1 MSAIPVG
8 TTRGAVVI
16 GVDRP
21 KILHPLE
28 AAATGALDVQAWL
41 GADYHVTAHTDRDDK
56 PVRFSDIFDTVA
68 AYAKCMTMEQLVI
81 YFAGHGYYSAQSE
94 VWLLSGAPD
103 NPAEAINLRE
113 SAEFSRSSG
122 IRNII
127 FIADTCRS
135 VPQGMA
141 ASQVRGGSIFPNVQS
156 PVQGDVDI
164 FFATLPGDPAVEV
177 SMDEAVRDYKG
188 LFTEKLKAIHGAAR
202 QDDIVTVTIGGKQK
216 SVFPNRRLKTRLPEF
231 FREEVA
237 RARLRIRQTPQLR
250 IESSEPIH
258 LAAATVAPT
267 PPPDGRDAAVNPRPF
282 AGASAASS
290 IENAARALVKLKAI
304 PDQPKGKAA
313 AADITKFLLAG
324 EAEVQ
329 RRAEKGGHF
338 ETSSGAVLTGSHFL
352 EAVAIG
358 PQAIDVEHAAS
369 DAPKLR
375 FKNAADD
382 YGPLVR
388 PFSAAIRFA
397 DGSGTIIAAL
407 PGYVA
412 SLLVRD
418 GGLINISYSPAEGTE
433 RWRESQSFQ
442 HEAES
447 RRAMAATAAR
457 HGVLAVDRQDAKAF
471 GDTIRIGKSVDPT
484 LGLYAALAY
493 ASVGLRDDAKSVL
506 RYMQQDLHANMF
518 DAWLLAGADGNNV
531 SQDRPLVPLCP
542 MLSQSWDYLAPA
554 GAVIPAL
561 LRDAARSPS
570 LWTTFRPAAMDA
582 IFEAAR
588 KGELK

>member
-1 MSAIPVG
+1 MPVIPAG

-21 KILHPLE
+21 KAPGPLE
-28 AAATGALDVQAWL
+28 AAASGALDIQLWL
-41 GADYHVTAHTDRDDK
+41 AKEYHVTAHTDRDGE
-56 PVRFSDIFDTVA
+56 PVRFADVFETVA

-81 YFAGHGYYSAQSE
+81 YFAGHGYYASQNE
-94 VWLLSGAPD
+94 IWLLSGAPD

-122 IRNII
+122 LRNII

-141 ASQVRGGSIFPNVQS
+141 ASQVKGGSIFPNTQN
-156 PVQGDVDI
+156 PTQADVDI

-177 SMDEAVRDYKG
+177 APEEATREYKG
-188 LFTEKLKAIHGAAR
+188 LFTETLKAIHAAAR
-202 QDDIVTVTIGGKQK
+202 SEDICTVTIGGEEKQ
-216 SVFPNRRLKTRLPEF
+216 VFPNRRLKTRLPEF

-250 IESSEPIH
+250 IESSEPVH
-258 LAAATVAPT
+258 LTAATLAPAGPVGGGA
-267 PPPDGRDAAVNPRPF
+267 PPVNPRPF
-282 AGASAASS
+282 AGASAPGA
-290 IENAARALVKLKAI
+290 IENAARALVSLKAI
-304 PDQPKGKAA
+304 PDQPKGKTPAT
-313 AADITKFLLAG
+313 DIAKFLLAS
-324 EAEVQ
+324 EAEEQ

-338 ETSSGAVLTGSHFL
+338 ETGSGAALTGSQFL
-352 EAVAIG
+352 AAVAIG
-358 PQAIDVEHAAS
+358 PQAIDFVGPEPGATE
-369 DAPKLR
+369 LR

-382 YGPLVR
+382 YGRLVR
-388 PFSAAIRFA
+388 PFSVVIRFA

-412 SLLVRD
+412 SLLVRN
-418 GGLINISYSPAEGTE
+418 GGLINISYSPAEGTMG
-433 RWRESQSFQ
+433 WLESRRFQS
-442 HEAES
+442 EAES

-457 HGVLAVDRQDAKAF
+457 HGVLAVDRDDAKAF
-471 GDTIRIGKSVDPT
+471 GDTIRIGKAVDPT

-506 RYMQQDLHANMF
+506 RYMQKDLRATLF
-518 DAWLLAGADGNNV
+518 DAWLLAGADRENV
-531 SQDRPLVPLCP
+531 SQARPLVPLCP

-554 GAVIPAL
+554 GAAIPAL
-561 LRDAARSPS
+561 LQAAPRHAS
-570 LWTTFRPAAMDA
+570 LWTTFRPEAMDA
-582 IFEAAR
+582 IFDAAR
-588 KGELK
+588 EGELE